1 VPIVKDAEL
10 VYVLFADNTD
20 FYIHATFD
28 VQPSFSSTVTS
39 LEVETGANTTDH
51 IRPEPIPLSL
61 TGFMSE
67 LEGQTGDTVDPDFR
81 GDHTAFDERMRA
93 ARLAG
98 ETISLDCG
106 SVRGQYADMAIEN
119 YSPSWSISDDDG
131 KSLNFSLQLKQISY
145 AEAKRKKINSEPPIN
160 QSNVSSNANQT
171 FATQSKKGN
180 ITLKHPSDSLTN
192 KALRVKQPVGS
203 QATGDWTRGPA

>member
-1 VPIVKDAEL
+1 MPIVKDAEL

-28 VQPSFSSTVTS
+28 VQPSFSSTVTD
-39 LEVETGANTTDH
+39 LEVETGSNTSDH
-51 IRPEPIPLSL
+51 IRPGPIPLSL

-81 GDHTAFDERMRA
+81 GDHTAFNERMQA
-93 ARLAG
+93 AWLAG

-106 SVRGQYADMAIEN
+106 SVRGLYADMAIEN

-131 KSLNFSLQLKQISY
+131 RSLNFSLQLKQISY

-160 QSNVSSNANQT
+160 QGNVNVNARQT
-171 FATQSKKGN
+171 FAVQNKKGN
-180 ITLKHPSDSLTN
+180 ITLKQPSESLTN
-192 KALRVKQPVGS
+192 KALRVKQPAG
-203 QATGDWTRGPA
+203 APAGDWTRGPS